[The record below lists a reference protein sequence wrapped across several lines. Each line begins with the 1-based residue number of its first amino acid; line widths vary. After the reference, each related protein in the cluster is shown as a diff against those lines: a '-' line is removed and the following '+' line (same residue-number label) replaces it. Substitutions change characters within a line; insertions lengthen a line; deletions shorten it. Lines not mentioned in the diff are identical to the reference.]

1 MGMQSTS
8 RPASSD
14 VVRGGVLE
22 VLRVLLAD
30 GRDDEVLEVVA
41 KLVARN
47 NQLERRLHALLSR
60 RRKKEGISSAQLRLF
75 LDALREVMPEDPD
88 EGGKELLEANERLRE
103 ASGMDEKKDGEKDED
118 PPKPRP
124 KPPRRR
130 PVPNKLRR
138 VENPILVPEKERPCP
153 KCGGERECIGHDV
166 TEVIDL
172 IPAEV
177 VVREDRR
184 EKLACRKCDGELIRA
199 PRGDKVVSG
208 GKLGVTFVVQVMVE
222 KYRDGLPLHRQ
233 AERFER
239 LGLGIP
245 VSTLADQVRWGAEL
259 MQPLQRA
266 AMRQVLA
273 STVMHLDGTGLPVL
287 DRDCPKGK
295 RTGTLWG
302 YVGDEN
308 VALVLY
314 TSTGKKVG
322 QREDELGPEEVLKM
336 RKGKVVADASNLFDA
351 SFKRGDLI
359 ECGCNAHARGYF
371 RTALDREDNR
381 AALPL
386 AGYKRLYKIER
397 ELKDLEPK
405 AKRAERQ
412 ARSKPVFD
420 AIVDWCEVYKPHEV
434 PSSPLGEAIRYV
446 LNHRVALGRFLED
459 GTVPIDN
466 SIVERLHIR
475 TALTRKAFLFAG
487 SDAGGDR
494 AAVAYTVL
502 GCCALAGVDP
512 VKYLADVLPRLA
524 RGVRECDV
532 PNLLPHRWKE
542 KRQAE
547 VEADAEGE
555 GDKGPA
561 P

>member
-1 MGMQSTS
+1 M
-8 RPASSD
+8 
-14 VVRGGVLE
+14 
-22 VLRVLLAD
+22 
-30 GRDDEVLEVVA
+30 
-41 KLVARN
+41 
-47 NQLERRLHALLSR
+47 
-60 RRKKEGISSAQLRLF
+60 
-75 LDALREVMPEDPD
+75 
-88 EGGKELLEANERLRE
+88 
-103 ASGMDEKKDGEKDED
+103 
-118 PPKPRP
+118 
-124 KPPRRR
+124 
-130 PVPNKLRR
+130 LRR

-239 LGLGIP
+239 LGWGIP

-314 TSTGKKVG
+314 ASTGKKVG
-322 QREDELGPEEVLKM
+322 QREDELGPEEVLRM
-336 RKGKVVADASNLFDA
+336 RKGKVVADASNL
-351 SFKRGDLI
+351 
-359 ECGCNAHARGYF
+359 
-371 RTALDREDNR
+371 
-381 AALPL
+381 
-386 AGYKRLYKIER
+386 
-397 ELKDLEPK
+397 
-405 AKRAERQ
+405 
-412 ARSKPVFD
+412 FD

-446 LNHRVALGRFLED
+446 LNHRAALGRFLED

-524 RGVRECDV
+524 RGVRECDL
-532 PNLLPHRWKE
+532 PDLLPHRWKE
-542 KRQAE
+542 QRQAE